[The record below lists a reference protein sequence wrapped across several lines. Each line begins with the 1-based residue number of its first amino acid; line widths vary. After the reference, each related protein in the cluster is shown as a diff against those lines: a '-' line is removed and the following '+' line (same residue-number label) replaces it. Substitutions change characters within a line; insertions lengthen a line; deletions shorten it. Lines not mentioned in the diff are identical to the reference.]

1 MKEKAVCPMK
11 QKNVKHLFYLRRLQW
26 YGIKIG
32 CHLVQFSWNSS
43 RTCASISQKCK
54 NTNKRGVKCCN
65 KGKSIKSIKHY

>member
-1 MKEKAVCPMK
+1 MSNETEKCETPFLFTKAPM
-11 QKNVKHLFYLRRLQW
+11 VW
-26 YGIKIG
+26 YNCIKIG

-43 RTCASISQKCK
+43 RTCASILQKCK